1 MLSQNPEPLISS
13 ELKPE
18 IMSNREKNIK
28 FINNYLI
35 KNTISPKINNI
46 NNNINNINKII
57 EPNQIKISKN
67 NKNNYFRRIDSPVL
81 LKSKKN
87 NEPNDLERIKLE
99 INQPKKVKIKK
110 IINNN
115 LQENLNI
122 NKIIEQYLYQIQRL
136 QNSIKNKEDEI
147 NSLKIQ
153 LENNEQKG
161 INRKC
166 FDILDVGGMGLK
178 ILAEE
183 KQNNKNTSNVKRI
196 YKIQS
201 LDKMEILN
209 ENINYDINIET
220 RDSIEILPTLKAPLK
235 GQKTIQLQIDPLKKR
250 NYIQILDQLVILSNK
265 KKEIDIEI
273 EERDSI
279 EILPTQKTPLQAQ
292 KTSQMYIQRL
302 EIPKFLIQNIDNMS
316 IFEENK
322 KYNTI
327 ESRDVIQIVSLE
339 MTPLKAQHVQNMV
352 INKLELD
359 NNVKKI
365 KEDKEILSTPRNK
378 NYIKL
383 INSIEHIPIKKSP
396 LQLKNV
402 EDLRNKY
409 IKKNKSENK
418 MQNNINKEK
427 NELKIDYIESINI
440 CNITSKPKSN
450 SQYYSYSNALIK
462 PTLKMQNIKNNKNNK
477 NIKNNNQKIEEISL
491 TNKKYK
497 FNLVSPKPSILPLSK
512 TTKNIN
518 VEKYEKK
525 RIKTKIKY
533 INDNNKD
540 KNNNS
545 SSIYK
550 KSKILNKVNEIEC
563 ENKKG
568 RNVRV
573 IRTQKHGPS
582 IVEKRFIAHS
592 CEKCNNNLNFQK
604 IENIS
609 IRNNFHVIHSMKNN
623 DNHDNY

>member
-1 MLSQNPEPLISS
+1 MLFQNLEPLISS

-18 IMSNREKNIK
+18 IMSNREKNIN
-28 FINNYLI
+28 FLNNYLI
-35 KNTISPKINNI
+35 KNTIVPKINNI
-46 NNNINNINKII
+46 NNNINNIKKFI
-57 EPNQIKISKN
+57 EPNKIAISRN
-67 NKNNYFRRIDSPVL
+67 NTNYFRRIDSPVL
-81 LKSKKN
+81 LKSKMKTG
-87 NEPNDLERIKLE
+87 PNDLEGIKLE
-99 INQPKKVKIKK
+99 INQPKKVKIRK

-115 LQENLNI
+115 LHENLNI
-122 NKIIEQYLYQIQRL
+122 NKIIQQYLYQIQRL
-136 QNSIKNKEDEI
+136 QNFIKNKEDEI

-153 LENNEQKG
+153 LENIELKG

-166 FDILDVGGMGLK
+166 FDILEVGGMGLK
-178 ILAEE
+178 ILAKE

-220 RDSIEILPTLKAPLK
+220 RDSIEILPTLKTPLK
-235 GQKTIQLQIDPLKKR
+235 GQKTIQLQINPLKKR
-250 NYIQILDQLVILSNK
+250 NYIQILDQLIILSNK

-279 EILPTQKTPLQAQ
+279 EILPTQKTPLKAQ
-292 KTSQMYIQRL
+292 KISQMYIQRIEL
-302 EIPKFLIQNIDNMS
+302 PKFLIQNIDNMS
-316 IFEENK
+316 IFGENK
-322 KYNTI
+322 KDNII
-327 ESRDVIQIVSLE
+327 ESRDAIQIVSLE
-339 MTPLKAQHVQNMV
+339 MTPLKAQHVQNMI
-352 INKLELD
+352 INKLEFD

-365 KEDKEILSTPRNK
+365 KGDKEFLSTPRNK

-402 EDLRNKY
+402 EDLKNKY
-409 IKKNKSENK
+409 IKKNKSKNK
-418 MQNNINKEK
+418 KQNNINKEK

-440 CNITSKPKSN
+440 CNINSKPKSN
-450 SQYYSYSNALIK
+450 SQYCSYSNAFIK
-462 PTLKMQNIKNNKNNK
+462 PTLKMQNLKNNKNNK
-477 NIKNNNQKIEEISL
+477 NIKNNYQKIEEITL

-497 FNLVSPKPSILPLSK
+497 YKLVFPKPSILPLSK

-518 VEKYEKK
+518 FEKYEKK
-525 RIKTKIKY
+525 RIITEIKN

-540 KNNNS
+540 NNNNS
-545 SSIYK
+545 SIYK
-550 KSKILNKVNEIEC
+550 RSKILNKVNEIEC

-604 IENIS
+604 IENNI
-609 IRNNFHVIHSMKNN
+609 IRDKFPLIHFMKNN